1 MNMMMSSRI
10 RICFLVFMCAS
21 LSIIPTPS
29 LGHSHICLPNDHV
42 AQFIF
47 GDSLFDAGNNNYIN
61 TTYQFRANVYPY
73 GETFFNYPTGR
84 FSDGRTIPDFI
95 AEFAKLP
102 LIPAYLHPGYKRYAD
117 GANFASAGAG
127 ALVGTHLGSVIDLHT
142 QLSNFKRMKTLLK
155 KEIGEAE
162 AKTLVSRAVYMT
174 SIGGNDYAAP
184 YTANSSLFQ
193 SYSPEEYVDMVIG
206 NLTTVIKGIHK
217 EGGRK
222 FAFVNLAPLGCFPLL
237 KAINAGECVDKITAL
252 VKLHNKA
259 LPHVLQELESQL
271 KGFKYSITDFYSI
284 VSEIMNN
291 PIKYGFKEGETACCG
306 SGPYRGIRT
315 CGVTGVNGSVQ
326 GYELCE
332 NPSDYVTFDSSHPTE
347 RANLLYAKAMW
358 NGNQGVTGPYNVKAL
373 VEQK

>member
-1 MNMMMSSRI
+1 MNKMMMMSSRI
-10 RICFLVFMCAS
+10 HICFLAVFLYAS
-21 LSIIPTPS
+21 LTIIPTSS
-29 LGHSHICLPNDHV
+29 LGHSHICLSDDHV
-42 AQFIF
+42 ALFIF
-47 GDSLFDAGNNNYIN
+47 GDSFFDAGNNNYIN
-61 TTYQFRANVYPY
+61 TTFRANYYPY

-84 FSDGRTIPDFI
+84 FSDGRIIPDFI

-127 ALVGTHLGSVIDLHT
+127 ALVETRQGSVIDLHT

-155 KEIGEAE
+155 QEIVEAE

-174 SIGGNDYAAP
+174 SIGGNDYAI

-206 NLTTVIKGIHK
+206 NLTTVIKGMHK

-222 FAFVNLAPLGCFPLL
+222 FAFLYLGPLGCRPAAR
-237 KAINAGECVDKITAL
+237 AINAGECDEEITAL

-259 LPHVLQELESQL
+259 LFQVLQKLESQL
-271 KGFKYSITDFYSI
+271 KGFKYSITDIYSI
-284 VSEIMNN
+284 GSQIMNN
-291 PIKYGFKEGETACCG
+291 PLKYGFKEGKAACCG
-306 SGPYRGIRT
+306 SGPYRGLRT

-332 NPSDYVTFDSSHPTE
+332 NPNEYVTFDTSHPTE
-347 RANLLYAKAMW
+347 RTNLLYAKAMW
-358 NGNQGVTGPYNVKAL
+358 NGNQSVTWPYNIKAL
-373 VEQK
+373 VEQS

>member
-10 RICFLVFMCAS
+10 HICFLVFMFAS

-29 LGHSHICLPNDHV
+29 LGHSHICLPDDHV
-42 AQFIF
+42 ALFIF
-47 GDSLFDAGNNNYIN
+47 GDSFFDAGNNNYFN
-61 TTYQFRANVYPY
+61 TTIRANFYPY

-84 FSDGRTIPDFI
+84 YSDGRIIPDFI

-102 LIPAYLHPGYKRYAD
+102 LIPAYLHPGYKRYVD
-117 GANFASAGAG
+117 GANFASSGAG
-127 ALVGTHLGSVIDLHT
+127 ALVGTRQGYVIDLHT

>member
-61 TTYQFRANVYPY
+61 TTYQYRANVYPY

-84 FSDGRTIPDFI
+84 FSDGRIIPDFI

-127 ALVGTHLGSVIDLHT
+127 ALVGTHLGS
-142 QLSNFKRMKTLLK
+142 
-155 KEIGEAE
+155 
-162 AKTLVSRAVYMT
+162 
-174 SIGGNDYAAP
+174 
-184 YTANSSLFQ
+184 
-193 SYSPEEYVDMVIG
+193 
-206 NLTTVIKGIHK
+206 GIHK

-222 FAFVNLAPLGCFPLL
+222 FAFVNLAPLGCLPLL
-237 KAINAGECVDKITAL
+237 KVINAGECVDKITAL

-291 PIKYGFKEGETACCG
+291 PIKYGFKEGQAACCG
-306 SGPYRGIRT
+306 SGPYRGVNS
-315 CGVTGVNGSVQ
+315 CGGKRSVKV
-326 GYELCE
+326 YELCE
-332 NPSDYVTFDSSHPTE
+332 KASDYVFFDTGHPTE
-347 RANLLYAKAMW
+347 RANLLIAKSMW
-358 NGNQGVTGPYNVKAL
+358 SGNLSVTWPYNVKAL
-373 VEQK
+373 VEQRVFEVELKIMETMQGLMQSTCDEFSKSPTFKMELEG

>member
-10 RICFLVFMCAS
+10 HICFLAVFMCAS
-21 LSIIPTPS
+21 LTIIIPTAS
-29 LGHSHICLPNDHV
+29 LGHSHICLSNDHV
-42 AQFIF
+42 ALFIF
-47 GDSLFDAGNNNYIN
+47 GDSLFDAGNNNYFN
-61 TTYQFRANVYPY
+61 TTIRANFYPY

-84 FSDGRTIPDFI
+84 FSDGRIIPDFI

-102 LIPAYLHPGYKRYAD
+102 LIPAYLHLGYKRYVD

-127 ALVGTHLGSVIDLHT
+127 ALVGTRQGWVIDLHT
-142 QLSNFKRMKTLLK
+142 QLSNFKTMKTLLK

-206 NLTTVIKGIHK
+206 NLTTVIEGIHK

-222 FAFVNLAPLGCFPLL
+222 FAFLYLGPLGCRPAAR
-237 KAINAGECVDKITAL
+237 AINAGECEEEITAL

-259 LPHVLQELESQL
+259 LSHVLQKLESQL
-271 KGFKYSITDFYSI
+271 KGFKYSITDIYSI
-284 VSEIMNN
+284 GSEITNN
-291 PIKYGFKEGETACCG
+291 PLKYGFKEGEAACCG
-306 SGPYRGIRT
+306 SGPYRGIST
-315 CGVTGVNGSVQ
+315 CGSVNGSVQ

-332 NPSDYVTFDSSHPTE
+332 NPSDYVTFDTSHPTE
-347 RANLLYAKAMW
+347 RTNLLYAKAMW
-358 NGNQGVTGPYNVKAL
+358 NGNQSVTWPYNIKAL
-373 VEQK
+373 VEQS